1 MDILDRADRWV
12 VHNVTRAY
20 NWVADILNQFWQYL
34 TAPPSPEDL
43 ARLNAE
49 DEREEAIVHEHYRLH
64 PLNRWLWGW
73 ANVSA
78 FFVVPALIIVLYG
91 AVHENL
97 FPPSFPMD
105 QPTTALV
112 WTLDTTS
119 PYHVV
124 ASLPG
129 EAFTYAQ
136 MTKLDIGWEV
146 VPDPAE
152 FDKGGWRGRSVD
164 VTNFHPFQDKLDP
177 HYHDL
182 VAKEWP
188 ASRGVGVALGQHAGM
203 VEFVAALHIFQPN
216 TPKRTLSD
224 GRPIVNGGKGALI
237 EHVAIAL
244 GAPGGDRLSLP
255 RLLKEGWVVI
265 GKEERVETKEAAKQW
280 DGGERPSSSG
290 GYAWD
295 GDNEFEGH
303 EKGGWKS
310 WTPKLR
316 FPLHKLLRSPPKRGH
331 VPVLTLRYRPT
342 GLILKAVLKG
352 DTWVVNTLVED
363 NRPTPIS
370 RWRRIF

>member
-1 MDILDRADRWV
+1 MDILNRADRWV
-12 VHNVTRAY
+12 ARAY
-20 NWVADILNQFWQYL
+20 DWVADILIQFWQYL
-34 TAPPSPEDL
+34 TIPPSPEER
-43 ARLNAE
+43 ARLDAE
-49 DEREEAIVHEHYRLH
+49 NTREEAILRRTYRRN
-64 PLNRWLWGW
+64 PLPRWLWAW
-73 ANVSA
+73 ANVSK
-78 FFVVPALIIVLYG
+78 FFGVPALLIILYL
-91 AVHENL
+91 AAYDNV
-97 FPPSFPMD
+97 FPRSFPMD

-119 PYHVV
+119 PYHVI

-136 MTKLDIGWEV
+136 VTKLDIGWEV

-152 FDKGGWRGRSVD
+152 FNKGGWRGRSVD
-164 VTNFHPFQDKLDP
+164 VTTFHPFQDKLDP

-188 ASRGVGVALGQHAGM
+188 DNRGVGVALGQHAGI
-203 VEFVAALHIFQPN
+203 VEFVAALHIFQPG
-216 TPKRTLSD
+216 PPRRTLSD

-237 EHVAIAL
+237 EHVAIAP
-244 GAPGGDRLSLP
+244 GASGGDRLSLP

-280 DGGERPSSSG
+280 DGEERPSSSG

-303 EKGGWKS
+303 DKGGWKN

-316 FPLHKLLRSPPKRGH
+316 FPLHMLLKTPQNRGQ

-342 GLILKAVLKG
+342 GLLLKAFLKG

-363 NRPTPIS
+363 NRPRAVS

>member
-1 MDILDRADRWV
+1 MDILDRAYDLV
-12 VHNVTRAY
+12 VDNVTRAY
-20 NWVADILNQFWQYL
+20 DWVANILIQFWQYL
-34 TAPPSPEDL
+34 TTPPSPEERARIDTEDAGEE
-43 ARLNAE
+43 ARL
-49 DEREEAIVHEHYRLH
+49 REEYRLN
-64 PLNRWLWGW
+64 PLPGWLWAW

-78 FFVVPALIIVLYG
+78 FFVVPALFIILCLAAYDSF
-91 AVHENL
+91 
-97 FPPSFPMD
+97 FPHSFPMD

-119 PYHVV
+119 PYHVI

-146 VPDPAE
+146 APNPAE

-164 VTNFHPFQDKLDP
+164 MTTFYPFQDKLDL

-188 ASRGVGVALGQHAGM
+188 ANRGVGVALGQHAGI
-203 VEFVAALHIFQPN
+203 VEFVAALHIFQPD
-216 TPKRTLSD
+216 TSKRTLSD
-224 GRPIVNGGKGALI
+224 GRPIVNGGKGTLI
-237 EHVAIAL
+237 EHVAIAP

-265 GKEERVETKEAAKQW
+265 GKEERMETKAAAKRSQ
-280 DGGERPSSSG
+280 GEERPSSSG

-316 FPLHKLLRSPPKRGH
+316 FPLHMLLRYPPNRGN
-331 VPVLTLRYRPT
+331 VPVLTLRYRST
-342 GLILKAVLKG
+342 GLLLKAFLKG
-352 DTWVVNTLVED
+352 DAWVVNTLVED
-363 NRPTPIS
+363 NRPSMS

>member
-1 MDILDRADRWV
+1 MESMDRAYDWV
-12 VHNVTRAY
+12 VDNVTRAY
-20 NWVADILNQFWQYL
+20 DWVANILNEYWQYL
-34 TAPPSPEDL
+34 STPPTPEER
-43 ARLNAE
+43 ARRDAE
-49 DEREEAIVHEHYRLH
+49 EEGEQAILREHYRLH
-64 PLNRWLWGW
+64 PLNRWVWGW
-73 ANVSA
+73 SKVSA
-78 FFVVPALIIVLYG
+78 FFVWPAVIIVLYS
-91 AVHENL
+91 AVHENI

-112 WTLDTTS
+112 WTLDTTA

-146 VPDPAE
+146 APHPAE

-164 VTNFHPFQDKLDP
+164 MTIFNPFQDKLDP

-188 ASRGVGVALGQHAGM
+188 NNRGVGVALGQHAGI

-216 TPKRTLSD
+216 TSRRTLSD
-224 GRPIVNGGKGALI
+224 GRPIVNGGKGVLI
-237 EHVAIAL
+237 EHVAIAP

-265 GKEERVETKEAAKQW
+265 GKEERVETKDAARQRK
-280 DGGERPSSSG
+280 GEEKPSSSG

-316 FPLHKLLRSPPKRGH
+316 FPLHMLLRYPPNRGN
-331 VPVLTLRYRPT
+331 VPVLTLRYRST
-342 GLILKAVLKG
+342 GLLLKAFLKG
-352 DTWVVNTLVED
+352 DKWVVNTLVED
-363 NRPTPIS
+363 NRPSVS

>member
-1 MDILDRADRWV
+1 MDILDRADRWI
-12 VHNVTRAY
+12 VHNVNPAY
-20 NWVADILNQFWQYL
+20 NRVANILNQFWRFL
-34 TAPPSPEDL
+34 TTPPTPEERARWEAEDAREQ
-43 ARLNAE
+43 ARL
-49 DEREEAIVHEHYRLH
+49 REQYRLH

-78 FFVVPALIIVLYG
+78 FFVVPAVIIVLYG

-136 MTKLDIGWEV
+136 MTKLDTGWEV
-146 VPDPAE
+146 VPDAAE

-164 VTNFHPFQDKLDP
+164 MTIFNPFQDKLDP

-188 ASRGVGVALGQHAGM
+188 DNRGVGVALGQHAGI
-203 VEFVAALHIFQPN
+203 VEFVAALHIFQPD
-216 TPKRTLSD
+216 TSKRTLSD

-237 EHVAIAL
+237 EHVAIAP

-255 RLLKEGWVVI
+255 RVLMVGGVVI
-265 GKEERVETKEAAKQW
+265 GNEE
-280 DGGERPSSSG
+280 
-290 GYAWD
+290 
-295 GDNEFEGH
+295 
-303 EKGGWKS
+303 
-310 WTPKLR
+310 
-316 FPLHKLLRSPPKRGH
+316 
-331 VPVLTLRYRPT
+331 
-342 GLILKAVLKG
+342 
-352 DTWVVNTLVED
+352 
-363 NRPTPIS
+363 
-370 RWRRIF
+370 

>member
-1 MDILDRADRWV
+1 M
-12 VHNVTRAY
+12 TRAY
-20 NWVADILNQFWQYL
+20 DWVARILNRFWQYL
-34 TAPPSPEDL
+34 TTPSDPEER
-43 ARLNAE
+43 ARRDAE
-49 DEREEAIVHEHYRLH
+49 FAREEARLGEHDRRN
-64 PLNRWLWGW
+64 PPNRWLWGW
-73 ANVSA
+73 ADVMGP
-78 FFVVPALIIVLYG
+78 FTMLALFIMLCL
-91 AVHENL
+91 AVYENI

-105 QPTTALV
+105 KPTTALV

-119 PYHVV
+119 PYHVI

-152 FDKGGWRGRSVD
+152 FDMGGWRGRPVD
-164 VTNFHPFQDKLDP
+164 TTIFYPFQDKLDP

-188 ASRGVGVALGQHAGM
+188 DYRGVGVALGQHAGI
-203 VEFVAALHIFQPN
+203 VEFVTTLYIFNPD
-216 TPKRTLSD
+216 TPKRTRRN

-237 EHVAIAL
+237 EHVAIAP
-244 GAPGGDRLSLP
+244 GAQGGDRLSLP

-265 GKEERVETKEAAKQW
+265 GKEERVETKEAAKLRE
-280 DGGERPSSSG
+280 GGERPSSSG

-310 WTPKLR
+310 WAPKLR
-316 FPLHKLLRSPPKRGH
+316 FPLYLLLRNPQNRGH
-331 VPVLTLRYRPT
+331 VPVLTLRHRPT
-342 GLILKAVLKG
+342 GLQLKAVLKG

-363 NRPTPIS
+363 HRPNS
-370 RWRRIF
+370 MSGWRRIF